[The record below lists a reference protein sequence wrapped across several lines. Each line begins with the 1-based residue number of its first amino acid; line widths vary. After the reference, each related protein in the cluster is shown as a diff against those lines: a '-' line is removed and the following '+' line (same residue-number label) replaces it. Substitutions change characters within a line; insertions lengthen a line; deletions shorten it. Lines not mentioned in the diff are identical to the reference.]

1 MKIFFTFVTM
11 SAKTKDITPLQY
23 AKYKKCSLANI
34 TKHIRNGN
42 ALKLPYVIS
51 LKNVS
56 RFYLLEVPET
66 LTNDT
71 FTDDIIKYKKK

>member
-1 MKIFFTFVTM
+1 MLG
-11 SAKTKDITPLQY
+11 KTKDITPLQY
-23 AKYKKCSLANI
+23 SKYKRCSLANI

-56 RFYLLEVPET
+56 RFYLLEVPEN

-71 FTDDIIKYKKK
+71 FSSDIIKYKKK